1 MSCCVQKGLAQRR
14 SPFDLLRT
22 NVVLGSTLCFG
33 YLLFVFV
40 CEGSPELLLMLLT
53 E

>member
-1 MSCCVQKGLAQRR
+1 MLRAER
-14 SPFDLLRT
+14 SRPTTFAFDLLRT
-22 NVVLGSTLCFG
+22 NVVLRSTLCFG

>member
-1 MSCCVQKGLAQRR
+1 MLCSGKEGFAPDVRPEPAA
-14 SPFDLLRT
+14 RT